1 MGRGRELDTELNRV
15 RVSVPQTA
23 VPRAAASRMAASGN
37 AAWVVWLAAVLVTLI
52 LPSRA
57 HADASLDG
65 RTLSYQND
73 AGTVVW
79 SRAYPAELG
88 PLSGPLT
95 QDGLSWLA
103 VGPAL
108 YAYAPDGEQRVR
120 LDFPAEVS
128 ALDGGGGVLQAT
140 AGFGSV
146 RQTFTV
152 TGTVTDLQ
160 VQGRVV
166 LPPDAGITGWLARAA
181 AAVPQAQL
189 VQAARQDPSNPF
201 VHLRLARLAQLLGDR
216 SGAVAAAQQA
226 VNLGVPFAASVQL
239 ASQLDTAGYPAVADL
254 ALGRAARDWAA
265 RGYDPALA
273 VSQAAL
279 RAYGDPLAELNV
291 LLSQN
296 KLRRADAWIRYLR
309 LTSPR
314 FEGYPET
321 YARYARILDAQDRG
335 GEADE
340 WRQFS
345 LSLSAGT
352 LYNLGPGSLPALQSA
367 ARLLALAL
375 LLAILAA
382 LLSYTLHYW
391 TVQGNDL
398 SRLGGRWRS
407 WLRHPLSRARRIT
420 LAYAGFGEKL
430 VLAAL
435 LLGLLLSLSAWAWT
449 GRVQDR
455 LLSPVLNAGTY
466 GGAWFYDG
474 LDRLGLSGNPADIAL
489 IRGLASQLGGDTA
502 AARQTYASAGSA
514 PGACILNNLAVLSVQ
529 GGDSAQARDSFRQA
543 LAQDPGQ
550 LSASYNL
557 GLRPQSPETGFQET
571 LRPGQPRLCYPDQQ
585 TLIQAL
591 DTPPGDSA
599 LGLLSDPWRTLNNLP
614 TGLPRPLQW
623 LWVGLLLLLGTAS
636 LLWLIIPRLPGG
648 RDAGRPPLYRLAA
661 LLLPGAALL
670 EGAWGS
676 VLLLGWAVTLAVLA
690 GHLRLVPADALLGSA
705 GPGLGTTLMVL
716 LAVIYGLNILLFVL
730 DEVRSARGARRTE
743 RA

>member
-1 MGRGRELDTELNRV
+1 MVAFKSAARV
-15 RVSVPQTA
+15 I
-23 VPRAAASRMAASGN
+23 
-37 AAWVVWLAAVLVTLI
+37 WLAAVLAVFMV
-52 LPSRA
+52 PGRA

-73 AGTVVW
+73 AGTAVW

-88 PLSGPLT
+88 PISGPLI
-95 QDGLSWLA
+95 QGGLSWLA

-108 YAYAPDGEQRVR
+108 YAYAPGGEQRVR

-152 TGTVTDLQ
+152 MDMQ
-160 VQGRVV
+160 IQGRVV

-201 VHLRLARLAQLLGDR
+201 LELRLARLAQLLGDR
-216 SGAVAAAQQA
+216 SGATSAAWRAVSVA
-226 VNLGVPFAASVQL
+226 VPFAAGVQL
-239 ASQLDTAGYPAVADL
+239 ASQLDTAGYPAAADL

-265 RGYDPALA
+265 RGYDPALV
-273 VSQAAL
+273 VSQSAL
-279 RAYGDPLAELNV
+279 HAYGDPLAELNA

-321 YARYARILDAQDRG
+321 YARYARTLDAQDRG

-345 LSLSAGT
+345 RSLSAGT

-382 LLSYTLHYW
+382 LLGYTLHYW
-391 TVQGNDL
+391 TVQGSDL
-398 SRLGGRWRS
+398 TGLGGRWRS
-407 WLRHPLSRARRIT
+407 WLRHPLSRARRVT

-449 GRVQDR
+449 GRVQER

-489 IRGLASQLGGDTA
+489 IRGLASQLSGDTA
-502 AARQTYASAGSA
+502 AARQTYASAGNA
-514 PGACILNNLAVLSVQ
+514 PGACILNNLAVLSAE

-550 LSASYNL
+550 LPASYNL
-557 GLRPQSPETGFQET
+557 GLHPQSPETGFQET

-623 LWVGLLLLLGTAS
+623 LWVGLLLLLSAAS

-648 RDAGRPPLYRLAA
+648 RAAGRPPLYRLAA

-676 VLLLGWAVTLAVLA
+676 VLLLGWAMTLAVLA
-690 GHLRLVPADALLGSA
+690 GRLGLVPADALA
-705 GPGLGTTLMVL
+705 GASVPGLGAVLVAL
-716 LAVIYGLNILLFVL
+716 LAVIYSLNILVFVL
-730 DEVRSARGARRTE
+730 DEVRSARAARRAG
-743 RA
+743 RS

>member
-1 MGRGRELDTELNRV
+1 MLV
-15 RVSVPQTA
+15 H
-23 VPRAAASRMAASGN
+23 AALEKMAA
-37 AAWVVWLAAVLVTLI
+37 VLWLAAFLAAFTL
-52 LPSRA
+52 PGHA
-57 HADASLDG
+57 YADASLNG

-73 AGTVVW
+73 AGVTVW
-79 SRAYPAELG
+79 SRSYSAQLG

-95 QDGLSWLA
+95 QGGLSWMA

-108 YAYAPDGEQRVR
+108 YAYAPGGEQRAR

-152 TGTVTDLQ
+152 TDMQ
-160 VQGRVV
+160 IQGRVV
-166 LPPDAGITGWLARAA
+166 LPPDAQITGWLARAA

-189 VQAARQDPSNPF
+189 AQAARQDPSNPF
-201 VHLRLARLAQLLGDR
+201 LELRLARLAQLLGDR
-216 SGAVAAAQQA
+216 SGAVVAAQRA
-226 VNLGVPFAASVQL
+226 TTLDVPFAAAVQL
-239 ASQLDTAGYPAVADL
+239 ASQLDTAGYPAAADL

-265 RGYDPALA
+265 RGYDPALV

-279 RAYGDPLAELNV
+279 RAYGDPLAELNA

-345 LSLSAGT
+345 RSLSAGT

-375 LLAILAA
+375 LLAVLAA
-382 LLSYTLHYW
+382 LLVYTLHYW
-391 TVQGNDL
+391 TVQSSDL
-398 SRLGGRWRS
+398 APLGGRWRS
-407 WLRHPLSRARRIT
+407 WLGRPLSRARRVT

-430 VLAAL
+430 VLASL

-449 GRVQDR
+449 GRVQER

-489 IRGLASQLGGDTA
+489 VRGLALQLGGDTA
-502 AARQTYASAGSA
+502 AARQTYARAGNA
-514 PGACILNNLAVLSVQ
+514 PGACILNNLAVLSAG
-529 GGDSAQARDSFRQA
+529 GGDSAQARDSYRQA

-550 LSASYNL
+550 VPASYNL
-557 GLRPQSPETGFQET
+557 GLRPQSPETGFQEA

-591 DTPPGDSA
+591 DTPPGESA

-623 LWVGLLLLLGTAS
+623 LWVGLLLLLGAAS

-648 RDAGRPPLYRLAA
+648 RAAGRPPLYRLAA

-690 GHLRLVPADALLGSA
+690 GRLRLVPADALVGSSV
-705 GPGLGTTLMVL
+705 PGLGTTLLIL

-730 DEVRSARGARRTE
+730 DEVRSARAARRA
-743 RA
+743 RRS